1 MWTGDGA
8 APQTPTITAEDS
20 TASLQGSGSVG
31 LQSYLS
37 TSSTSV
43 TGQLRVDDFSAT
55 SDSAK

>member
-8 APQTPTITAEDS
+8 APQTPTVTAEDS
-20 TASLQGSGSVG
+20 TASLQGNGSVG
-31 LQSYLS
+31 IQSYLS

-55 SDSAK
+55 SSPAK